1 MVSEGP
7 GDEAGKP
14 REPSIDWPTRLRLWA
29 FLAGLTAVVAL
40 SANLFSAFAW
50 SEHKLDL
57 ESQADNI
64 GMPARGYLSSRV
76 VHATPIGCV
85 SANSAWPDACDYLW
99 YSMLPYYV
107 KPTPPSVEPAL
118 HYVIF
123 LGDPRAAE
131 KLESQASRV
140 RNYQIEAP
148 LTPEAVLLVRSNP

>member
-1 MVSEGP
+1 LARFRV
-7 GDEAGKP
+7 
-14 REPSIDWPTRLRLWA
+14 WA
-29 FLAGLTAVVAL
+29 FLAGLTIFVAL
-40 SANLFSAFAW
+40 SANRFSAFAW

-64 GMPARGYLSSRV
+64 GALARPYLSSRV

-85 SANSAWPDACDYLW
+85 SANPAWPDACDYLW

-107 KPTPPSVEPAL
+107 KPTPPSVKPAL

-131 KLESQASRV
+131 TLESQASRV